1 MGGRK
6 VSYYYDPDIGDFYYG
21 QGHPMKPHR
30 VRLAHCLVTRYDLW
44 HHLDIVRPCPARKSD
59 LVAFHT
65 PDYVDFL
72 RAVTPA
78 NQDELSAALKQ
89 FAVGS
94 DCPIFDRMYQ
104 YCQIYAGASL
114 GAAMRLNHGL
124 ADTAINWAGGMHHA
138 KKAEASGF
146 CYVNDIVL
154 AVLELL
160 KYHARVLY
168 VDIDVHH
175 GDGVE
180 EAFLTSDRVMTV
192 SFHKHGDNFFPGTG
206 DTADC
211 GVGAGRG
218 YAVNVPLR
226 DGMDD
231 PAYEGLFRPVMGAVM
246 ERFRPEAIVLQS
258 GADSL
263 AGDKLGPF
271 NLSIPCHGRC
281 HAFLA
286 AYGLPLL
293 ALGGGGYKVKNV
305 ARCWAYETGVLLGVE
320 SAMADRL
327 PPNDYY
333 EVFAPDYRL
342 TPHLPQPDKPNLNRK
357 DYLDKVRTTILE
369 RLRGLHPPGVSFHER
384 PPDVFTWEALRRGEG
399 GSGCGGGAGEE
410 GEGEGE
416 GGRDGFVEGEYG
428 ELRRRSPFEAQGG
441 GGGAGEGGGGGG
453 RRRGMS
459 GEGEGGRAEREED
472 EDAMLE

>member
-1 MGGRK
+1 MPQPPARLQ

-78 NQDELSAALKQ
+78 NQRSLQRETAAGT
-89 FAVGS
+89 V
-94 DCPIFDRMYQ
+94 
-104 YCQIYAGASL
+104 
-114 GAAMRLNHGL
+114 
-124 ADTAINWAGGMHHA
+124 TAIGNVKGSATETGQIRLGGKTAARSGSATNRRPVMRKRA
-138 KKAEASGF
+138 ASHSRSSRH
-146 CYVNDIVL
+146 YRR
-154 AVLELL
+154 
-160 KYHARVLY
+160 HRRTARWLCDTDPCVQGHCAWPILPHFLRWF
-168 VDIDVHH
+168 DCTSTR
-175 GDGVE
+175 GGGVE

-258 GADSL
+258 GA
-263 AGDKLGPF
+263 
-271 NLSIPCHGRC
+271 
-281 HAFLA
+281 
-286 AYGLPLL
+286 
-293 ALGGGGYKVKNV
+293 GGGV
-305 ARCWAYETGVLLGVE
+305 
-320 SAMADRL
+320 
-327 PPNDYY
+327 
-333 EVFAPDYRL
+333 
-342 TPHLPQPDKPNLNRK
+342 
-357 DYLDKVRTTILE
+357 
-369 RLRGLHPPGVSFHER
+369 
-384 PPDVFTWEALRRGEG
+384 
-399 GSGCGGGAGEE
+399 
-410 GEGEGE
+410 
-416 GGRDGFVEGEYG
+416 
-428 ELRRRSPFEAQGG
+428 
-441 GGGAGEGGGGGG
+441 
-453 RRRGMS
+453 
-459 GEGEGGRAEREED
+459 
-472 EDAMLE
+472 